1 MKEINKTS
9 QDLKIEIIKNSP
21 RKTTLEVENVGKR
34 SGVTD
39 TSITNRVQEI
49 EERIS
54 KKLP

>member
-39 TSITNRVQEI
+39 TSISNRVQEI